1 MKTGLLLFFS
11 ASGLWEHVL
20 AVSGLRGGERILFL
34 FPRLSIVSAAAGT
47 ARKPALSTAKV
58 RPHSR
63 CSAASASPSFQR
75 RELHTN
81 VRGCCA
87 RIPPSTDTPG
97 VEVE

>member
-20 AVSGLRGGERILFL
+20 AVSGLSGGERILFL
-34 FPRLSIVSAAAGT
+34 FPRLSIASAAAGA
-47 ARKPALSTAKV
+47 ARKSAPSTAKD

-63 CSAASASPSFQR
+63 CSPAAATPSFQR
-75 RELHTN
+75 VDLHTS

-87 RIPPSTDTPG
+87 QIPPSTDTPG